1 MKNYFYISILVT
13 FFSCDSLEFQ
23 KKDNLENNKP
33 IASVYDES
41 LFKEDLNVL
50 LPKNIDKN
58 DSIVLVRSIIDSWAI
73 KQLFLNKAKE
83 NNSQNDNAEINDL
96 VRDYRQALLINGYK
110 ERLIKQQLDTAI
122 AREEILNYYEQNKK
136 NFRLNEEL
144 VKARYIHFSN
154 DLIDKK
160 EVINFFKNG
169 KVEDLETLE
178 SRQLSF
184 KKMMLNDSVWLPL
197 ENVLLKLPF
206 SRQDLLKKSDLI
218 KKEDSLGLYLAVIND
233 VLLRNQTAPLIYIE
247 PTIKQMILHQRK
259 LQLIRDIEKIIV
271 KDAIQNKI
279 FKIH

>member
-1 MKNYFYISILVT
+1 MKKIFYISVLII

-23 KKDNLENNKP
+23 KKDNSINDKP

-41 LFKEDLNVL
+41 FFEKDLNLL

-58 DSIVLVRSIIDSWAI
+58 DSIALARSIIDSWAI
-73 KQLFLNKAKE
+73 QQLLLIKAKE
-83 NNSQNDNAEINDL
+83 NNTENDNAEINDL

-110 ERLIKQQLDTAI
+110 ERLIKQRLDTVI
-122 AREEILNYYEQNKK
+122 ESQEILNYYEKNNN

-144 VKARYIHFSN
+144 VKLRYIHFSN
-154 DLIDKK
+154 ELIDKK
-160 EVINFFKNG
+160 EVIKLFKNG
-169 KVEDLETLE
+169 AFEDLETLE

-184 KKMMLNDSVWLPL
+184 KKMMLNDSAWVPL

-206 SRQDLLKKSDLI
+206 SREDLLKKTYLI
-218 KKEDSLGLYLAVIND
+218 KKEDSLGLYLAFTKD
-233 VLLRNQTAPLIYIE
+233 VLLRNQIAPLMYIE
-247 PTIKQMILHQRK
+247 PTIKQMILHKRK

>member
-1 MKNYFYISILVT
+1 
-13 FFSCDSLEFQ
+13 
-23 KKDNLENNKP
+23 
-33 IASVYDES
+33 
-41 LFKEDLNVL
+41 
-50 LPKNIDKN
+50 
-58 DSIVLVRSIIDSWAI
+58 
-73 KQLFLNKAKE
+73 LNKAKE

-122 AREEILNYYEQNKK
+122 AREEIINYYEQNKK

-206 SRQDLLKKSDLI
+206 SRQDLLKKSDFI

>member
-1 MKNYFYISILVT
+1 MKKIFYISALII

-23 KKDNLENNKP
+23 KKDNSINDKP

-41 LFKEDLNVL
+41 FFEEDLNLL

-58 DSIVLVRSIIDSWAI
+58 DSVALARSIIDSWAI
-73 KQLFLNKAKE
+73 QQLLLIKAKE
-83 NNSQNDNAEINDL
+83 NNTQNDNAEINDL

-110 ERLIKQQLDTAI
+110 ERLIKQQLDTVI
-122 AREEILNYYEQNKK
+122 ESQEIINYYEKNNN

-144 VKARYIHFSN
+144 VKLRYIHFSN
-154 DLIDKK
+154 ELIDKK
-160 EVINFFKNG
+160 EVIKLFKKG
-169 KVEDLETLE
+169 AFEDLETLE

-184 KKMMLNDSVWLPL
+184 KKMMLNDSTWVPL

-206 SRQDLLKKSDLI
+206 SREDLLKKTYLI
-218 KKEDSLGLYLAVIND
+218 KKEDSLGLYLAFTKD
-233 VLLRNQTAPLIYIE
+233 VLLRNQIAPLMYIE
-247 PTIKQMILHQRK
+247 PTIKQMILHKRK

>member
-1 MKNYFYISILVT
+1 MKKIFYISALII

-23 KKDNLENNKP
+23 KKDNSINDKP

-41 LFKEDLNVL
+41 FFEKDLNLL

-58 DSIVLVRSIIDSWAI
+58 DSVALARSIIDSWAI
-73 KQLFLNKAKE
+73 QQLLLIKAKE
-83 NNSQNDNAEINDL
+83 NNTENDNAEINDL

-110 ERLIKQQLDTAI
+110 ERLIKQRLDTVI
-122 AREEILNYYEQNKK
+122 ESQEIINYYEKNNN

-144 VKARYIHFSN
+144 VKLRYIHFSN
-154 DLIDKK
+154 ELIDKK
-160 EVINFFKNG
+160 EVIKLFKNG
-169 KVEDLETLE
+169 AFEDLETLE

-184 KKMMLNDSVWLPL
+184 KKMMLNDSTWVPL

-206 SRQDLLKKSDLI
+206 SREDLLKKTYLI
-218 KKEDSLGLYLAVIND
+218 KKEDSLGLYLAFTKD
-233 VLLRNQTAPLIYIE
+233 VLLRNQIAPLMYIE
-247 PTIKQMILHQRK
+247 PTIKQMILHKRK

>member
-1 MKNYFYISILVT
+1 MKKIFYISALII

-23 KKDNLENNKP
+23 KKDNSINDKP

-41 LFKEDLNVL
+41 FFEKDLNLL

-58 DSIVLVRSIIDSWAI
+58 DSVALARSIIDSWAI
-73 KQLFLNKAKE
+73 QQLLLIKAKE
-83 NNSQNDNAEINDL
+83 NNTENDNAEINDL

-110 ERLIKQQLDTAI
+110 ERLIKQRLDTVI
-122 AREEILNYYEQNKK
+122 ESQEIINYYEKNNN

-144 VKARYIHFSN
+144 VKLRYIHFSN
-154 DLIDKK
+154 ELIDKK
-160 EVINFFKNG
+160 EVIKLFKNG
-169 KVEDLETLE
+169 AFEDLETLE

-184 KKMMLNDSVWLPL
+184 KKMMLNDSACVPL

-206 SRQDLLKKSDLI
+206 SREDLLKKTYLI
-218 KKEDSLGLYLAVIND
+218 KKEDSLGLYLAFTKD
-233 VLLRNQTAPLIYIE
+233 VLLRNQIAPLMYIE
-247 PTIKQMILHQRK
+247 PTIKQMILHKRK

>member
-1 MKNYFYISILVT
+1 MKNYFYILIFVI

-23 KKDNLENNKP
+23 KKENIAANQP

-41 LFKEDLNVL
+41 LFKEDLNSL

-58 DSIVLVRSIIDSWAI
+58 DSIALTRSIINSWAI
-73 KQLFLNKAKE
+73 KQLLLIKAEE
-83 NNSQNDNAEINDL
+83 NTSQNDNSEINDL

-110 ERLIKQQLDTAI
+110 ERLIKQQLDTI
-122 AREEILNYYEQNKK
+122 IEQQEILDYYKLNSK

-144 VKARYIHFSN
+144 IKTRYLHFSK

-160 EVINFFKNG
+160 EVLKLFKNG
-169 KVEDLETLE
+169 SIEDLEALE

-184 KKMMLNDSVWLPL
+184 KKMMLNDSVWTPV

-206 SRQDLLKKSDLI
+206 SRYDLLKKTKLI
-218 KKEDSLGLYLAVIND
+218 KKEDSLSLYLAVTKN
-233 VLLRNQTAPLIYIE
+233 VLLRNQIAPLSYIK
-247 PTIKQMILHQRK
+247 PSIKQMILHQRK

-271 KDAIQNKI
+271 KDATQNKI

>member
-1 MKNYFYISILVT
+1 M
-13 FFSCDSLEFQ
+13 
-23 KKDNLENNKP
+23 
-33 IASVYDES
+33 
-41 LFKEDLNVL
+41 
-50 LPKNIDKN
+50 
-58 DSIVLVRSIIDSWAI
+58 
-73 KQLFLNKAKE
+73 NKAKE

-122 AREEILNYYEQNKK
+122 AREEIINYYEQNKK

-206 SRQDLLKKSDLI
+206 SRQDLLKKSDFI

>member
-1 MKNYFYISILVT
+1 MKKIFYISALII

-23 KKDNLENNKP
+23 KKDISINDKP

-41 LFKEDLNVL
+41 FFEEDLNLL

-58 DSIVLVRSIIDSWAI
+58 DSIALARSIIDSWAI
-73 KQLFLNKAKE
+73 QQLLLIKAKE
-83 NNSQNDNAEINDL
+83 NNTQNDNAEINDL

-110 ERLIKQQLDTAI
+110 ERLIKQQLDTVI
-122 AREEILNYYEQNKK
+122 ESQEIINYYEKNNN

-144 VKARYIHFSN
+144 VKLRYIHFSN
-154 DLIDKK
+154 ELIDKK
-160 EVINFFKNG
+160 EVIKLFKKG
-169 KVEDLETLE
+169 AFEDLETLE

-184 KKMMLNDSVWLPL
+184 KKMMLNDSTWVPL

-206 SRQDLLKKSDLI
+206 SREDLLKKTYLI
-218 KKEDSLGLYLAVIND
+218 KKEDSLGLYLAFTKDI
-233 VLLRNQTAPLIYIE
+233 LLRNQIAPLMYIE
-247 PTIKQMILHQRK
+247 PTIKQMILHKRK

>member
-1 MKNYFYISILVT
+1 LKNYFYISILVT

-23 KKDNLENNKP
+23 KKDNPENNKP

-122 AREEILNYYEQNKK
+122 AREEIINYYEQNKK

>member
-23 KKDNLENNKP
+23 KKDNPENNKP

-122 AREEILNYYEQNKK
+122 AREEIINYYEQNKK

-247 PTIKQMILHQRK
+247 PTIRQMILHQRK